1 MKVKNSIRSCSRG
14 GRAGGG
20 GVLPEKLGGMCDP
33 LLKTL
38 FMTKTAKTVKTAAHT
53 FIAHIRNC
61 PPILV
66 FQTIDSG

>member
-1 MKVKNSIRSCSRG
+1 MLLSIMRNKLNSRLHVFMTKVAKI
-14 GRAGGG
+14 
-20 GVLPEKLGGMCDP
+20 D
-33 LLKTL
+33 TL
-38 FMTKTAKTVKTAAHT
+38 FITKTAKTAKTAAHT